1 MLYDYYLWLKAIH
14 IISIV
19 TWMAG
24 IFYLPRLLVYHSY
37 EEAGSKTSETFK
49 VMEYKLLKFI
59 MTPSMIVAWI
69 FGTLLVFAIDID
81 WSQGWFHV
89 KLLMVI
95 LMSAFHGWCIRQTRI
110 FAHDKNQHN
119 HKYFRIM
126 NEVPTIIFLV
136 IIIMVVVKPF

>member
-24 IFYLPRLLVYHSY
+24 IFYLPRLFVYHSY
-37 EEAGSKTSETFK
+37 EEVGSKTSETFK

-69 FGTLLVFAIDID
+69 FGTLLVLAIDID

-95 LMSAFHGWCIRQTRI
+95 LMSAFHGWCARQTRI